1 MDLVAVTRP
10 DPRPPRRRRLAA
22 FVLLAS
28 LLAAPASHA
37 GTLPEYQVKAA
48 FLAKFGDFVD
58 WPAGAFADPAAP
70 AVLCVLGRDP
80 FGPSLDRAIRG
91 ERIHGRPIV
100 LRRVTVLEP
109 TSGCHLA
116 YLGAGAQDPVVV
128 LRRLAGAPVL
138 TITDQAHDE
147 ARGVIDFTLRDS
159 RVRFR
164 INDAGAAGHGLTI
177 SSKLLAL
184 ALSVRPR

>member
-1 MDLVAVTRP
+1 VTRP
-10 DPRPPRRRRLAA
+10 VAPRPRRHRLAA
-22 FVLLAS
+22 FALLAS
-28 LLAAPASHA
+28 LLAVPASNA
-37 GTLPEYQVKAA
+37 ETLPEHQVKAA

-58 WPAGAFADPAAP
+58 WPDSAFADPAAP

-80 FGPSLDRAIRG
+80 FGSSLDRAVRG

-100 LRRVTVLEP
+100 LRRVTVLER

-116 YLGAGAQDPVVV
+116 YLGAGVQDPVVV

-138 TITDQAHDE
+138 TITDQARDE
-147 ARGVIDFTLRDS
+147 ARGVIDFTLRDN

-164 INDAGAAGHGLTI
+164 INDADAAGHGLTV